1 MRRIKIRVSSPEVKR
16 RIWLDLIVRIFLYPT
31 SRSRKL
37 TAPPIVVDPNEALA
51 SSKPVER
58 YVDLPESLKN
68 LGKKSSADVG
78 KSTKRSE
85 VEVDVTKIREKH
97 ETDKKNSA

>member
-37 TAPPIVVDPNEALA
+37 TAPPIVVGPNEALA

-78 KSTKRSE
+78 ESTKRSE
-85 VEVDVTKIREKH
+85 AEVDVTKIREKH